1 MPANLSRLALKMTC
15 VALAAQALPVYAQV
29 NAPARGSAQA
39 PALREATFADLAA
52 LSESAGIVVR
62 ATVRKMARVE
72 DARAPRL
79 TPGMGR
85 FYVNADTRALL
96 TGSAPIGQSFVYLVD
111 LPLDS
116 KGKPPALK
124 KIDVLLFARP
134 VAGRP
139 GELQLV
145 TPTAQQLWSEP
156 AEARLRGILKAL
168 VAPNAPARITGVRE
182 LLYVP
187 GNLAGQGETQIF
199 LSTHDGSAA
208 SITVVH
214 QPGAAPAWGVSFSE
228 LIAEV
233 GHPPQP
239 DTLEWYRLACF
250 LPANPP
256 ARANV
261 SEGMDAMRQA
271 AADYRMVLNQLGPCT
286 HNLGGR

>member
-1 MPANLSRLALKMTC
+1 MPANLPRLALKLAC
-15 VALAAQALPVYAQV
+15 AALAVQVLPAAVAAQTP
-29 NAPARGSAQA
+29 GGDG

-72 DARAPRL
+72 DERAPGL

-85 FYVNADTRALL
+85 FYVTAETRALL
-96 TGSAPIGQSFVYLVD
+96 TGSAPLGQSFAYLVD
-111 LPLDS
+111 LPLDGR
-116 KGKPPALK
+116 GKPPALK
-124 KIDVLLFARP
+124 KVDVLLFARP
-134 VAGRP
+134 VPGRP

-168 VAPNAPARITGVRE
+168 VSPDAPARITGVRE

-199 LSTHDGSAA
+199 LKTDNGSAA

-214 QPGAAPAWGVSFSE
+214 QPGAVPAWGVSFSE
-228 LIAEV
+228 LLANTD
-233 GHPPQP
+233 HPPQP
-239 DTLEWYRLACF
+239 ETLEWYRLACF

>member
-1 MPANLSRLALKMTC
+1 MPANLPRLVLNLAC
-15 VALAAQALPVYAQV
+15 VALAAQVLPAAAQ
-29 NAPARGSAQA
+29 AQASA
-39 PALREATFADLAA
+39 PALREATFADLAM
-52 LSESAGIVVR
+52 LSESSGIVVR

-72 DARAPRL
+72 DERAPGL

-85 FYVNADTRALL
+85 FYVTAETRALL
-96 TGSAPIGQSFVYLVD
+96 TGSAPIGESFAYLVD
-111 LPLDS
+111 LPLDAR
-116 KGKPPALK
+116 GKPPALK
-124 KIDVLLFARP
+124 KVDVLLFARP

-145 TPTAQQLWSEP
+145 MPTAQQLWSEP

-168 VAPNAPARITGVRE
+168 VSPDAPARITGVRE
-182 LLYVP
+182 MLFVP

-199 LSTHDGSAA
+199 LNTHNGSAA

-214 QPGAAPAWGVSFSE
+214 NPGAAPAWGVSFSE
-228 LIAEV
+228 LVANI

-239 DTLEWYRLACF
+239 ETLEWYRLACF

-286 HNLGGR
+286 RNLGGR